1 MSVRSLEEAVK
12 QTVPGT
18 SRKVYFPIATLSIPT
33 DFYVLK
39 KVQICSEPHPLGY
52 PIRTGADFCK
62 DKEARTEA
70 NHSDQLMVRLRRH
83 GAIPVRPHT
92 WSGRVS
98 SYISGT
104 ALTVTFVIG
113 LA

>member
-1 MSVRSLEEAVK
+1 LEEAVK

-18 SRKVYFPIATLSIPT
+18 SRKVYFPTAKLSIPT

-39 KVQICSEPHPLGY
+39 KVQISFQPHPLSY
-52 PIRTGADFCK
+52 PVRTGTDLRR
-62 DKEARTEA
+62 DKEARTEV
-70 NHSDQLMVRLRRH
+70 NHSDQLIVRLRRH
-83 GAIPVRPHT
+83 GAIPVRLHT
-92 WSGRVS
+92 S
-98 SYISGT
+98 SESVACYISGT